1 MLNVTGRFVSRT
13 RFGMVIAGVVST
25 QQVSLRPTIALG
37 PEKKTQSGVSE
48 VTEAKRRTTIS
59 TGPVVSYFWWATCK
73 DNAESSEETILE

>member
-37 PEKKTQSGVSE
+37 PEKKPYRR
-48 VTEAKRRTTIS
+48 VTKNGTAGAQENHHTS
-59 TGPVVSYFWWATCK
+59 QG
-73 DNAESSEETILE
+73 